1 MGGAGDGVGNQGG
14 EKEEG
19 KLVLS
24 RGKQSRD
31 GEMREAGLGER
42 SSRLGERALAQ
53 GETQGAEIEMEKLI

>member
-1 MGGAGDGVGNQGG
+1 M
-14 EKEEG
+14 
-19 KLVLS
+19 LS

-53 GETQGAEIEMEKLI
+53 GKSQGAEIEMEKWI